1 MGAVPV
7 AKKWRRS
14 ERVAAILKTLVDHPG
29 TLFSLGQFGEL
40 LNSAKSTVSEDLS
53 VIREALESFG
63 LGEVETLAGAAGGVR
78 YFPHFTSGQTHA
90 VATALSAKL
99 SVPERVLP
107 GGYLYT
113 SDVVFSPQLMQQA
126 GEVMA
131 SHFRQL
137 NAGYILTVET
147 KGIPLA
153 LMTARALNL
162 PLVILRRDSQAGE
175 GSTVSINYVSGST
188 RRLSTMSLPK
198 RALPGGARV
207 IFIDDFLKGGGTA
220 HGAIELMAEFDAT
233 VAGIGVLMETA
244 EPERKLVDDYFSILR
259 IESVDED
266 ERIARVA
273 PSPRLPAAPGG
284 Q

>member
-1 MGAVPV
+1 M

-29 TLFSLGQFGEL
+29 TLFSLGQFGDL
-40 LNSAKSTVSEDLS
+40 LNSAKSTVSEDLG
-53 VIREALESFG
+53 VIRDALASFS

-78 YFPHFTSGQTHA
+78 YFPRFTPEQMRA
-90 VATALSAKL
+90 VAEDLSLKLSA
-99 SVPERVLP
+99 SERVLP

-113 SDVVFSPQLMQQA
+113 SDIVFSPRLMQQA
-126 GEVMA
+126 GEVIA

-137 NAGYILTVET
+137 GAGYVLTVET

-188 RRLSTMSLPK
+188 RRLSTMSLPR
-198 RALPGGARV
+198 RALPNGSRV

-220 HGAIELMAEFDAT
+220 HGAIELLAEFQAT

-244 EPERKLVDDYFSILR
+244 EPEKKLVDDYFALLR
-259 IESVDED
+259 IESVDES
-266 ERIARVA
+266 ERVVKIG
-273 PSPRLPAAPGG
+273 PSPRLLAANGR
-284 Q
+284 